1 MFHNKLT
8 TLEAFDT
15 NQLTSASLE
24 QLSKGIIAQ
33 SNIDV
38 RLTEDERSKLQE
50 IISSKFMQALIP
62 IKHKLKKSESS
73 VSEYK
78 GKYRD
83 KVKKHTVY
91 SKINNDKLL
100 NLLER
105 LEDSKWLTNII
116 LQANDAL
123 ARSDNEQIPGTLI
136 VFKEELE
143 RKKEVIKGK
152 LKEMIQQQ
160 ESNQIELKVN

>member
-1 MFHNKLT
+1 MKEAKEALKGSEEKFAAFQEEKKMFHNKLT

-38 RLTEDERSKLQE
+38 RLTEDERSKLQD

-73 VSEYK
+73 VNEFK

-83 KVKKHTVY
+83 KV
-91 SKINNDKLL
+91 
-100 NLLER
+100 R
-105 LEDSKWLTNII
+105 
-116 LQANDAL
+116 A
-123 ARSDNEQIPGTLI
+123 
-136 VFKEELE
+136 
-143 RKKEVIKGK
+143 
-152 LKEMIQQQ
+152 
-160 ESNQIELKVN
+160 